1 VSAPTYRR
9 STRLCAIDDLDVRLQ
24 VLLDGYAEQHL
35 LPDMRQSARVC
46 CETHSVPVQ
55 QPRRG
60 LFGRRTLAPTAVES
74 LAAAVVTDSVVVI
87 VLVRVDGE
95 SVGLGGRLADADLTV
110 PNPQVFGGETG
121 VFVQA
126 RWLGHSEASSYLLPL
141 DSGPN
146 GQAFLGRLRE
156 MIAGARAM
164 P

>member
-1 VSAPTYRR
+1 MTTPTYRR

-24 VLLDGYAEQHL
+24 ALLDGYAERHL
-35 LPDMRQSARVC
+35 LPDLRQSARVC
-46 CETHSVPVQ
+46 CETHSVPIQ

-60 LFGRRTLAPTAVES
+60 LLRPRALAPMAVEH
-74 LAAAVVTDSVVVI
+74 LAASVVTDSLVVI

-95 SVGLGGRLADADLTV
+95 SVRLGGPLADADLVV
-110 PNPQVFGGETG
+110 PDPRVFGGETG

-141 DSGPN
+141 DSGPD

-156 MIAGARAM
+156 MIAAARARL
-164 P
+164 